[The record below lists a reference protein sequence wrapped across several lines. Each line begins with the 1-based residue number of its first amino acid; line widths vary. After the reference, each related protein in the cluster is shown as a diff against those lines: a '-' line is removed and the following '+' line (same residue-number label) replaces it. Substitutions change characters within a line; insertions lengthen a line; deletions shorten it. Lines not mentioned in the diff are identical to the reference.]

1 MPPKRQKNKR
11 HNTQQGSKELLFK
24 DDEQNYAHILKP
36 LGDRRF
42 HMLLDTGT
50 LGVGKLRGSMRRR
63 EYVIAGSTVLCSVR
77 PEESKFDILHKYTDA
92 HLKLLRKYGELET
105 LHQEIHRYNKEND
118 IFSTEHHGGEDDQ
131 EDLIA
136 FEDGDVEDII
146 DDI

>member
-1 MPPKRQKNKR
+1 MPAKRQKSK
-11 HNTQQGSKELLFK
+11 HHTQQGSKELLFK

-92 HLKLLRKYGELET
+92 HLKLLRKYGELDM
-105 LHQEIHRYNKEND
+105 LQHEIHRYNKEND
-118 IFSTEHHGGEDDQ
+118 IFSTEQGGGGEED
-131 EDLIA
+131 EDLVA

>member
-1 MPPKRQKNKR
+1 MPPKRQKSK
-11 HNTQQGSKELLFK
+11 HHTQQGSKELLFK

-63 EYVIAGSTVLCSVR
+63 EYVVAGCTVLCSVR

-92 HLKLLRKYGELET
+92 HLKLLRKYGELEM
-105 LHQEIHRYNKEND
+105 LHHEILLYNKENN
-118 IFSTEHHGGEDDQ
+118 IFSADHGVGGSED
-131 EDLIA
+131 EDLVA